1 MRPRGHFVQARKVS
15 RSLEGVVKDSDS
27 VAERAEEPE
36 QKESTVNEEQE
47 GLNGNQRP
55 NKTS

>member
-1 MRPRGHFVQARKVS
+1 MQARKVS